1 MAYALILSSH
11 VAASRVGGTVQA
23 LALAACRVDPLHVP
37 TVLYGRHPGW
47 GAPGGASVPV
57 EAFEGMLDGVEANG
71 LFGQIDLVITGYFA
85 SAAQVRAA
93 ARTIDAIRATP
104 RTGDEPQKKPLIIV
118 DPVMGDAGK
127 GLYVDVET
135 AAAIADELIARA
147 DIVAPNCWELERL
160 SHTQIKDPAGAVS
173 AALVLGKPVLVSSVP
188 RGPEIGVVYAD
199 RRQAW
204 LAAHV
209 LAPSAPSGSG
219 DLLTALF
226 AASLL
231 DGQPISY
238 ALARAVGGVWETI
251 SYANSR
257 RYPELPVSEMGSR
270 LKGVSTAV
278 RMERL
283 A

>member
-1 MAYALILSSH
+1 MANALILSSH
-11 VAASRVGGTVQA
+11 VAASRVGGTVQV
-23 LALAACRVDPLHVP
+23 LALAAFRVDTILVP

-47 GAPGGASVPV
+47 GAPGGALVPV

-71 LFGQIDLVITGYFA
+71 LFSQVDLVITGYFA
-85 SAAQVRAA
+85 GAAQVRAA
-93 ARTIDAIRATP
+93 ARAIDAVRAAP
-104 RTGDEPQKKPLIIV
+104 RDPEVKKPVVIV

-135 AAAIADELIARA
+135 ANAIAAELVPRA
-147 DIVAPNCWELERL
+147 DLVTPNSWELERL
-160 SHTQIKDPAGAVS
+160 SHTQVRDPAGAVE
-173 AALVLGKPVLVSSVP
+173 AARVLDKPVLVSSVM

-204 LAAHV
+204 LAAHAQADH
-209 LAPSAPSGSG
+209 APNGAG

-226 AASLL
+226 AAALL
-231 DGQPISY
+231 DKQPISY
-238 ALARAVGGVWETI
+238 ALALAAGGVWETI
-251 SYANSR
+251 AYANSR
-257 RYPELPVSEMGSR
+257 GYPELPVTEMGPR
-270 LKGVSTAV
+270 LKGVSTGV